1 MKRKFI
7 FLKGDTEIVLP
18 VTPPSIETSSGI
30 KIETVNIHGMG
41 DIRIAGYRTL
51 ANITIAGFFPA
62 REYDFIEAGAEIDP
76 YRYVKRFKA
85 IIVARKPVRLIIT
98 GTEINHLV
106 LIEEL
111 RYSERDG
118 TNDVDYTMTLS
129 EYEYTDAVSTVGE
142 GGKTRPED
150 TAPTPPKTYTVV
162 YGDTLWSIARRFLGK
177 GSLYTLIAKVNN
189 MPDPNILRVGQV
201 LVIPEVP

>member
-1 MKRKFI
+1 
-7 FLKGDTEIVLP
+7 
-18 VTPPSIETSSGI
+18 
-30 KIETVNIHGMG
+30 
-41 DIRIAGYRTL
+41 
-51 ANITIAGFFPA
+51 
-62 REYDFIEAGAEIDP
+62 
-76 YRYVKRFKA
+76 
-85 IIVARKPVRLIIT
+85 
-98 GTEINHLV
+98 
-106 LIEEL
+106 
-111 RYSERDG
+111 
-118 TNDVDYTMTLS
+118 MTLS